1 MSDNTTIQRIELEDI
16 FDDDGELTPMG
27 TTTPPKSTYKPKLPS
42 EQPPPR
48 PKRSSPPP
56 RNLKEIT
63 DDIQVDTTTYNKTQ
77 LGRLTVQIF
86 KPGDDEYESALEEY
100 MNKNNL

>member
-1 MSDNTTIQRIELEDI
+1 MSNDTIQRIDIEDI

-27 TTTPPKSTYKPKLPS
+27 AISPKSTYKPKLPS
-42 EQPPPR
+42 EQSPPR

-63 DDIQVDTTTYNKTQ
+63 DDIQVDTTTYKTQ

-86 KPGDDEYESALEEY
+86 KPGDDEYESALAEY